1 MMEKGRAPVQI
12 ESRTLSG
19 SAGTRGAL
27 RIEIEY
33 PAVTGC
39 ACGAQ
44 LSAFYRRQA
53 EAYYRACCYGTP
65 RRQAEQQRAL
75 WKDDAPFEP
84 LRAGRSFSVMYN
96 GGGFLSIFS
105 DSWEELGCAGSFL
118 RRQAHTWEL
127 SSGRAVPA
135 GRFFRRG
142 SGWRQL
148 AVSRISSQIEQWTAE
163 QPAAF
168 FADARQKCR
177 VLHGFYLAD
186 DGMVFY
192 YPAESL
198 GPRALGIPSF
208 LVRYSDF
215 GGMLAVTL

>member
-1 MMEKGRAPVQI
+1 M
-12 ESRTLSG
+12 
-19 SAGTRGAL
+19 
-27 RIEIEY
+27 
-33 PAVTGC
+33 
-39 ACGAQ
+39 
-44 LSAFYRRQA
+44 
-53 EAYYRACCYGTP
+53 
-65 RRQAEQQRAL
+65 
-75 WKDDAPFEP
+75 
-84 LRAGRSFSVMYN
+84 
-96 GGGFLSIFS
+96 
-105 DSWEELGCAGSFL
+105 

-142 SGWRQL
+142 SAWRQL
-148 AVSRISSQIEQWTAE
+148 AVSSISSQIEQWTAE

-177 VLHGFYLAD
+177 VLQGFYLAD